1 MYLKMQHISTLSHND
16 VSSLKKKNIYIYI
29 HIEKHIGKECT
40 AITQEILK

>member
-1 MYLKMQHISTLSHND
+1 MYLKMQHISTLSHD
-16 VSSLKKKNIYIYI
+16 HVSSLKIHIYIYI